1 MSFRTC
7 RQSLS
12 SAGAYVTTTERHTA
26 QLEHS
31 NTVLV
36 CHDPA
41 DCAGRPCTLHNRTDH
56 HMRHWRQHWRSDRLL
71 MERICSHGVG
81 HPDPDSFP
89 GIDTVHGCDGCCA
102 LPKLDDELSS
112 IERRALEDIDHPHDC
127 GCDH

>member
-7 RQSLS
+7 RRNLS
-12 SAGAYVTTTERHTA
+12 SVGAYVTTTKRHTA

-31 NTVLV
+31 DTVLV

-41 DCAGRPCTLHNRTDH
+41 ICAGRPCTLHNRTDH
-56 HMRHWRQHWRSDRLL
+56 HMRQWRQHWRPDRQL

-81 HPDPDSFP
+81 HPDPDSP
-89 GIDTVHGCDGCCA
+89 PSTDMVHGCDGCCA
-102 LPKLDDELSS
+102 LLDLDAELSS
-112 IERRALEDIDHPHDC
+112 VEQRALADLDHPHDC